1 MLYNPTPYFNPTMW
15 DRAAFESPSI
25 TTGAV
30 DRTDRNG
37 KSAFREADGR
47 GVAAARGISKCDVDL
62 REAFY
67 SSAASDAVLIKIN
80 RDHGTRPAAAV
91 GREGGLPILAGG
103 RDLVLKWSRND
114 PRDDSISE

>member
-1 MLYNPTPYFNPTMW
+1 MW

-25 TTGAV
+25 TTDAV
-30 DRTDRNG
+30 DRTTDRNG
-37 KSAFREADGR
+37 KSAFREDADGR

-67 SSAASDAVLIKIN
+67 SSAASAVLIKIN
-80 RDHGTRPAAAV
+80 RDHGTRR
-91 GREGGLPILAGG
+91 GEGGLLILAGG
-103 RDLVLKWSRND
+103 RDLVPKWSRND